1 MKNLKMLFF
10 YIGKV
15 KWAFAATMLF
25 VTIDIAAQVG
35 ITGFQKFIIDDV
47 FMAKQYDLI
56 WIYISIFISIIAC
69 RYLFFVYENHFIRKL
84 ENKMTTTL
92 FRDMLSRLQQ
102 FPVIKLQQERTG
114 KLVEHL
120 TNDINSASRF
130 ALRDLPFNIQDILHA
145 IILSIIIALI
155 SPAIFF
161 INLIAGISFFAV
173 GKWMSPKYAE
183 IGKEVAESR
192 TDLTVNTEEAISSTR
207 EVLAFHRQGWEKSRF
222 AAYYNKYLAAI
233 KRQFRL
239 DTLRTYLTEPV
250 LWSVQLM
257 VIAYGGYLVIQDAMT
272 IGTFVVVFHFS
283 TQVVWVYFHV
293 LSSAVDLS
301 NRFVV
306 FDRLRSVLETEPVED
321 GVEPLSGRIVDL
333 RIKNMKFTY
342 PGLETPVLQDMNLS
356 IPLGKTIAIVGKSG
370 GGKSTIAQIIMRSF
384 SPDEGQIYVNGRP
397 LKDIRRSDWFSRVSI
412 VFQDSYLFPE
422 SIETNLL
429 MGSATTR
436 DEMEQVCRMMQIHE
450 TIQSFPNGY
459 QTEIGERGIQLSGG
473 QRQRIVIVRA
483 MLRNTEI
490 LILDEATSALDYETE
505 RQVYRNLK
513 ALREGKTT
521 IIIAHR
527 LSTVQDA
534 DMIYVM
540 DHGRIAEQGT
550 HDELMG
556 RGRVYSKLVAAG
568 E

>member
-1 MKNLKMLFF
+1 MKNFKMLLF

-15 KWAFAATMLF
+15 KWAFAATLLF
-25 VTIDIAAQVG
+25 VIIDIILHVG
-35 ITGFQKFIIDDV
+35 KTGFQKFIIDDV
-47 FMAKQYDLI
+47 FIAKQYDLI
-56 WIYISIFISIIAC
+56 WIYILIFMSIIVVW
-69 RYLFFVYENHFIRKL
+69 YFFFNYENRHIHKL
-84 ENKMTTTL
+84 KQKMRADI
-92 FRDMLSRLQQ
+92 FQDMLSAIQK
-102 FPVIKLQQERTG
+102 FPVMKLQQERTG

-120 TNDINSASRF
+120 TNDIDDVSQF
-130 ALRDLPFNIQDILHA
+130 ALADLPFNIQDIIHA
-145 IILSIIIALI
+145 IILSIIIAMI

-161 INLIAGISFFAV
+161 INLIAGIAFFAV

-183 IGKEVAESR
+183 IGKEIAESR
-192 TDLTVNTEEAISSTR
+192 TDLTVTTEEAISSTR
-207 EVLAFHRQGWEKSRF
+207 EVVAFHRQDWEKSRF
-222 AAYYNKYLAAI
+222 NRYYNKYLAAI

-272 IGTFVVVFHFS
+272 IGTFVVVFQFS

-293 LSSAVDLS
+293 LSSAVELS
-301 NRFVV
+301 SRFVV

-321 GVEPLSGRIVDL
+321 GVEAISGRITDL
-333 RIKNMKFTY
+333 RIDKLTFSY
-342 PGLETPVLQDMNLS
+342 PGLVTPVLHNMNLN
-356 IPLGKTIAIVGKSG
+356 IPIGKTIAIVGKSG
-370 GGKSTIAQIIMRSF
+370 AGKSTIAQMLMRSF
-384 SPDEGQIYVNGRP
+384 TPDAGQIYVNGKS
-397 LKDIRRSDWFSRVSI
+397 LKNIRRSDWFARVSV

-429 MGSATTR
+429 MGLAQTQEVER
-436 DEMEQVCRMMQIHE
+436 VCSMMQIDD
-450 TIQSFPNGY
+450 TIKSFPDGY

-473 QRQRIVIVRA
+473 QRQRIVLARA

-490 LILDEATSALDYETE
+490 LLLDEATSALDYETE

-534 DMIYVM
+534 DMIYVIE
-540 DHGRIAEQGT
+540 HGRVAEQGT

-556 RGRVYSKLVAAG
+556 GGRLYSELVAAG